1 MWKFHS
7 VFCLVFCFSCYHN
20 TNSASGNTDS
30 LLTVISHLPDNEK
43 KAESLLEL
51 GWLLH
56 YSHSDSARGY
66 YQDAAALSAGLGY
79 KEGLAD
85 AWYRLSLISR
95 READLSAAQDYLDKY
110 LEVCFQL
117 QDSARIAKGYFQQ
130 AGLFLDANRNEL
142 ALVYA
147 RKSLES
153 YLPLQ
158 DTNALVAIYN
168 RLGSI
173 HKAKAA
179 YETSAFYYLEA
190 VRLSESLGNEP
201 LMATIYKNLGDAY
214 LMARLPEAAKKYLD
228 LALEID
234 LRLPNRERG
243 LAITY
248 NNLGRLAAEQERFAD
263 AAEYYGKSS
272 EYYGYLNDREGQ
284 LYVLNNLGDLYFRQ
298 RNFDQALQYFDLALQ
313 GYVDLG
319 LQTGILTALGN
330 KAAVYTQTGRYNR
343 AIALHDSCLALAYR
357 DDNRELRM
365 DALWN
370 LSDTYREMGNFTKS
384 HEYLMRHYVLKDSLF
399 NIKSTEV
406 INDLLLKYEKEK
418 DQARIHALEFEDLR
432 KDLILRKRTSQRNI
446 VTFTALAVVALG
458 VFIMLYLRQRAVKD
472 RIIARQKIRQ
482 LEEEKKLM
490 AAKLLVE
497 GQEKER
503 KRIAR
508 ELHDGLGVL
517 LSATKMQFTSIMD
530 KSPENRPLI
539 EKATR
544 LIEEASRDVRKISHN
559 MMPGLLTKLGFYEAV
574 EDLIENIDDTADI
587 SATCEITGEQE
598 RLPENKEIML
608 YRIVQEIVNNTL
620 KHAQAK
626 DISLKISI
634 TPGKLIINYSD
645 NGKGFDAEKIL
656 LSEEGAFGLK
666 SLQSRVG
673 FLNGSMDIES
683 SPGQGTRY
691 FIEVPV

>member
-1 MWKFHS
+1 M
-7 VFCLVFCFSCYHN
+7 
-20 TNSASGNTDS
+20 
-30 LLTVISHLPDNEK
+30 
-43 KAESLLEL
+43 
-51 GWLLH
+51 H

-95 READLSAAQDYLDKY
+95 RTGDLNTAQDYLDKY
-110 LEVCFQL
+110 LEICYL
-117 QDSARIAKGYFQQ
+117 LEDSARIAKGYFQQ

-153 YLPLQ
+153 YLPLK
-158 DTNALVAIYN
+158 DTNAMVAIYN
-168 RLGSI
+168 RLGGI
-173 HKAKAA
+173 YKAKAE
-179 YETSAFYYLEA
+179 YETSAYYYLEA
-190 VRLSESLGNEP
+190 VRLSESAGNAP
-201 LMATIYKNLGDAY
+201 LMATIYNNLGDAY
-214 LMARLPEAAKKYLD
+214 LMARQPETAKKYIE

-234 LRLPNRERG
+234 LSLPGREKS

-263 AAEYYGKSS
+263 AVRYYEKSA

-298 RNFDQALQYFDLALQ
+298 RKFDQAMQYFNLALE
-313 GYVDLG
+313 GYIDLG

-330 KAAVYTQTGRYNR
+330 KAAVYSRTGRYR
-343 AIALHDSCLALAYR
+343 QALSLHDSCLALAYR
-357 DDNRELRM
+357 DDNRELQL

-370 LSDTYREMGNFTKS
+370 ISDTYREMGNFERS
-384 HEYLMRHYVLKDSLF
+384 HEYLMRHYMLKDSLF
-399 NIKSTEV
+399 NIQSAEV

-418 DQARIHALEFEDLR
+418 DQAKIHTLEFEDLR

-517 LSATKMQFTSIMD
+517 LSATRMQFTSIID

-539 EKATR
+539 EKASR
-544 LIEEASRDVRKISHN
+544 LLEEASRDVRKISHN

-574 EDLIENIDDTADI
+574 EDLIENIGDTAEI
-587 SATCEITGEQE
+587 SATCDITGEQE

-626 DISLKISI
+626 EISLKISI
-634 TPGKLIINYSD
+634 SPGKLIINYSD
-645 NGKGFDAEKIL
+645 DGKGFDAEKIL

-673 FLNGSMDIES
+673 FLNGAMNIES
-683 SPGQGTRY
+683 SPGKGTRY
-691 FIEVPV
+691 YIEVPV